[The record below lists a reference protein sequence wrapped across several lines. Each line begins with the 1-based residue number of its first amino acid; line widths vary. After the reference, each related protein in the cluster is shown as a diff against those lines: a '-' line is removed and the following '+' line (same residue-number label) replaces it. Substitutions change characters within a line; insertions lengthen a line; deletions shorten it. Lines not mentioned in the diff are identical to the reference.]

1 MSSGVG
7 RRRRDEELKADDSG
21 KPDSEGGIQL
31 KVCMMLIGTPFG
43 IK

>member
-7 RRRRDEELKADDSG
+7 RRRRDEELKADVSG

-31 KVCMMLIGTPFG
+31 KACMMVVDWEALWY
-43 IK
+43 